1 VSAVAL
7 PNIVVIAIDS
17 LRADHLGCY
26 GYARMTSS
34 AIDALAEES
43 VVFDQA
49 FAAGIPTMPSFT
61 TLYTGLHP
69 YRHGI
74 VAHSG
79 NRRLSDAI
87 LLLPQLVKERG
98 YVTAACDNLVV
109 QGEGRGSWFAR
120 GYDHYSGFLYRP
132 FGDQSS
138 HLTDRALGFIHDYA
152 DPATGP
158 GGPECCA
165 PSGPLFLFLHYWDPH
180 SPYGPLPPY
189 DTRHYEPGSG
199 PVDLA
204 EVRRIAPDYYDLFLA
219 DMKLRHPDDYAY
231 VVAQYDGEISQVDV
245 EVGRIVAALKEQG
258 CWDNTV
264 VMLLSD
270 HGECFGEGDFYFD
283 HHGLY
288 DAVTRVA
295 LLLRIPG
302 QAATRI
308 GALVSTEDI
317 LPTLGELVSLP
328 KPPYELSGTSLLP
341 LLSGAARA
349 VRPHVILA
357 ESTRQASLALRTER
371 WKLILPIARDAA
383 GRPLP
388 DVYGRPRRPDP
399 LLFDLKA
406 DLAER
411 HNLAAER
418 PARLEEMLGALDAW
432 RADMARLTGEPDP
445 IQAQGLSLPYSVFM
459 QRLLARR

>member
-1 VSAVAL
+1 V
-7 PNIVVIAIDS
+7 
-17 LRADHLGCY
+17 LRTLG
-26 GYARMTSS
+26 A
-34 AIDALAEES
+34 
-43 VVFDQA
+43 
-49 FAAGIPTMPSFT
+49 
-61 TLYTGLHP
+61 
-69 YRHGI
+69 
-74 VAHSG
+74 
-79 NRRLSDAI
+79 
-87 LLLPQLVKERG
+87 
-98 YVTAACDNLVV
+98 
-109 QGEGRGSWFAR
+109 
-120 GYDHYSGFLYRP
+120 
-132 FGDQSS
+132 
-138 HLTDRALGFIHDYA
+138 
-152 DPATGP
+152 GP
-158 GGPECCA
+158 GGPERCA

-189 DTRHYEPGSG
+189 DTLHYEPGSG
-199 PVDLA
+199 PVDMA
-204 EVRRIAPDYYDLFLA
+204 EVRRITPDYYDLFLA
-219 DMKLRHPDDYAY
+219 DMRLRHPDDYAY

-258 CWDNTV
+258 CWDNTIV
-264 VMLLSD
+264 VLLSD
-270 HGECFGEGDFYFD
+270 HGECFGEGEFYFD

-317 LPTLGELVSLP
+317 LPTLGQLVGLP

-341 LLSGAARA
+341 LLSGGARA

-371 WKLILPIARDAA
+371 WKLILPITRDAA
-383 GRPLP
+383 GCPLP

-406 DLAER
+406 DPAER
-411 HNLAAER
+411 RNLTAEQ

-432 RADMARLTGEPDP
+432 RADMARITGEPDP